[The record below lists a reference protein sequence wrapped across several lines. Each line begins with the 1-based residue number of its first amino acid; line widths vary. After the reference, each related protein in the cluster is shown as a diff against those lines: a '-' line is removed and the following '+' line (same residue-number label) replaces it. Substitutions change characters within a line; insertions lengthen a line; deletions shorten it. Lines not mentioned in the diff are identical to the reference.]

1 MEAMK
6 GTVVSFI
13 TKQQINYQN
22 IKMVLLKTL
31 LIVYTKNEKKHN
43 KKSVQSY
50 YKIGILKNFAK

>member
-31 LIVYTKNEKKHN
+31 LIIYAKN
-43 KKSVQSY
+43 SVQSF